1 MGNELKLYQIT
12 NGFMQLA
19 DEMEN
24 GELTEEEEKEF
35 QEALQNE
42 LAKKSANIIAYAL
55 NKTSLIDAIDEQIKR
70 LQNYKKTEENKLKRY
85 KEYVKENMQVLNI
98 TKIETPV
105 GKIQVAQSPISVEI
119 INENEVPEQFK
130 IQVITTKIDKKA
142 ITDNFK
148 ETGEIP
154 DGVKI
159 YTENTNLR
167 IK

>member
-1 MGNELKLYQIT
+1 MENELKLYQIT

-24 GELTEEEEKEF
+24 GELTEEEEKEI

-70 LQNYKKTEENKLKRY
+70 LQDYKKTEENKLNRY
-85 KEYVKENMQVLNI
+85 KEYVKENMQALNI

-105 GKIQVAQSPISVEI
+105 GKIQVAKSPISIDI
-119 INENEVPEQFK
+119 IDENKIPQEYKTEV
-130 IQVITTKIDKKA
+130 TTIKIDKNK
-142 ITDNFK
+142 IKENFK
-148 ETGEIP
+148 ETGEII

-159 YTENTNLR
+159 NTENYNLR